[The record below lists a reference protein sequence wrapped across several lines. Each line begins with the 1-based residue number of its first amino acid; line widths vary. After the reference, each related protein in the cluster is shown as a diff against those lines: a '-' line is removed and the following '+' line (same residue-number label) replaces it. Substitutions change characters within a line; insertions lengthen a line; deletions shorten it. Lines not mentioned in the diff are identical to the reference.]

1 MEQKRTSP
9 VESETARNFFD
20 KTGLQVVTTYAL
32 GHWVQKRRHKKKRIN
47 KKWLKRFGMINVPNG
62 NQVVVD
68 KLHGMVFMHPDT
80 WEKLKKQIETENAE
94 EGKHGELRGDVC
106 QVHA

>member
-1 MEQKRTSP
+1 MQKAIPSM
-9 VESETARNFFD
+9 ESETARNFFA
-20 KTGLQVVTTYAL
+20 KTGLQVATTYAL

-68 KLHGMVFMHPDT
+68 ELHGRVFMHPDT
-80 WEKLKKQIETENAE
+80 WEKLKKQIEMENA
-94 EGKHGELRGDVC
+94 GRDDHGNDT
-106 QVHA
+106 Q